1 MRKLVLDINYNFCKK
16 FKSKKTLKAHHP
28 SLNNI
33 YNLEM
38 KTFVQFHVHYYY
50 LDSAIKKNVEK
61 NYMYIRKGISIFF
74 SKTAFIKKYYY

>member
-1 MRKLVLDINYNFCKK
+1 MRKLVDINYNFCKK

-38 KTFVQFHVHYYY
+38 KTFVQFHVHYY
-50 LDSAIKKNVEK
+50 
-61 NYMYIRKGISIFF
+61 
-74 SKTAFIKKYYY
+74 